1 MALAEKYV
9 ILFQKECLD
18 LSNIVLNNLHKLKV
32 NPNDNDGIEKM
43 LQAAD
48 TLIGDSRFIKNR
60 ELEQACILLVKTFNE
75 VENVSDK
82 SKEVDFFIEIFT
94 KIINHYGIP

>member
-18 LSNIVLNNLHKLKV
+18 LSKTVLTNLDKLKT
-32 NPNDNDGIEKM
+32 NQNDYEAIEKM

-48 TLIGDSRFIKNR
+48 TMIGDSRFIKNKD
-60 ELEQACILLVKTFNE
+60 LEQACLLLAKTFNE
-75 VENVSDK
+75 VETVSSK
-82 SKEVDFFIEIFT
+82 SKEVDFFIEIFN
-94 KIINHYGIP
+94 KIISN

>member
-18 LSNIVLNNLHKLKV
+18 LSKVVLEKLHKLKV
-32 NPNDNDGIEKM
+32 NPNDNEAIEKM

-48 TLIGDSRFIKNR
+48 TMIGDSRFIKNE
-60 ELEQACILLVKTFNE
+60 ELEQACLSLVKTFNE
-75 VENVSDK
+75 VENVSNL
-82 SKEVDFFIEIFT
+82 SNEVDFFIEIFT
-94 KIINHYGIP
+94 KINH

>member
-9 ILFQKECLD
+9 ILFQKEYLD
-18 LSNIVLNNLHKLKV
+18 LSKTVLSNLHSLKV
-32 NPNDNDGIEKM
+32 NPNDNEEIEKM

-48 TLIGDSRFIKNR
+48 TMIGDSRFIKNS
-60 ELEQACILLVKTFNE
+60 ELEQASLLLLKMFNE

-82 SKEVDFFIEIFT
+82 SKELDFFIEMFT
-94 KIINHYGIP
+94 KISNR

>member
-18 LSNIVLNNLHKLKV
+18 LSKTVLSNLHSLKV
-32 NPNDNDGIEKM
+32 NPNDNEEIEKM

-48 TLIGDSRFIKNR
+48 TMIGDSRFIKNS
-60 ELEQACILLVKTFNE
+60 ELEQASLLLLKTFNE

-82 SKEVDFFIEIFT
+82 SKELDFFIEMFT
-94 KIINHYGIP
+94 KISNR

>member
-60 ELEQACILLVKTFNE
+60 ELEQACMLLVKTFNE

-82 SKEVDFFIEIFT
+82 SKEVEFFIKIFT
-94 KIINHYGIP
+94 KIINC

>member
-18 LSNIVLNNLHKLKV
+18 LSKIVLINLHKLKE
-32 NPNDNDGIEKM
+32 NPQDQGGIEKM

-48 TLIGDSRFIKNR
+48 TIIGDSRFIKNK
-60 ELEQACILLVKTFNE
+60 ELEQASMLLLKTFNQAE
-75 VENVSDK
+75 DVSDK
-82 SKEVDFFIEIFT
+82 SKEVDFFIETFT
-94 KIINHYGIP
+94 KILNR

>member
-18 LSNIVLNNLHKLKV
+18 LSIIVLNNLHKLKV
-32 NPNDNDGIEKM
+32 NPNDNEGIEKM

-60 ELEQACILLVKTFNE
+60 ELEQACMLLVKTFKE
-75 VENVSDK
+75 VEDVSDK
-82 SKEVDFFIEIFT
+82 SKQAEFFIEIFT
-94 KIINHYGIP
+94 KIINS

>member
-18 LSNIVLNNLHKLKV
+18 LSMIVLNNLHKLKV
-32 NPNDNDGIEKM
+32 NPNDREGIEKM

-48 TLIGDSRFIKNR
+48 TLIGDSRFIMNR
-60 ELEQACILLVKTFNE
+60 ELEQACMLLVKTFNE

-82 SKEVDFFIEIFT
+82 SKVEFFIKIFT
-94 KIINHYGIP
+94 KIINC